1 LGANAQVVEVNRTA
15 DIAIATV
22 ATLVAAPVMLLAA
35 GAIRVA
41 EGAPVVFRQV
51 RVGMHG
57 RSFVILKFRTMR
69 VAASADGFDA
79 GDRRR
84 VTRVGALLR
93 ATKID
98 ELPQLINVLRG
109 DMSIVGPRPEVPAH
123 VDLSDP
129 RWREVLARRPG
140 LTDWA
145 SVEYFTEE
153 RELAL
158 SADPARTYREE
169 VLPRK
174 LELQLRYVRDP
185 SPGADA
191 SILWLTAKRILVGR

>member
-1 LGANAQVVEVNRTA
+1 MNRTA
-15 DIAIATV
+15 DIAVATV

-41 EGAPVVFRQV
+41 EGAPVIFRQV
-51 RVGMHG
+51 RVGVQG
-57 RSFVILKFRTMR
+57 RPFVILKFRTMR

-79 GDRRR
+79 GDQRR

-123 VDLSDP
+123 VDLLDP

-145 SVEYFTEE
+145 SVEYFAEE
-153 RELAL
+153 QKLAL

-185 SPGADA
+185 SPRADA
-191 SILWLTAKRILVGR
+191 SILWLTARRILVGR